1 MPETTELGHI
11 HLNSVDELIISLT
24 RPTDIP
30 NAQRTM
36 QRGLIHII
44 WPPQATPV
52 DPQRFPDVAA
62 GVVRMFAGASTQ
74 LASIKALRKL

>member
-11 HLNSVDELIISLT
+11 HLNSVDELIIKLI
-24 RPTDIP
+24 RPSAEP
-30 NAQRTM
+30 AVNRTVY
-36 QRGLIHII
+36 RAAVHIV
-44 WPPQATPV
+44 WPPLTTMV

-62 GVVRMFAGASTQ
+62 MVARCFASAATQ

>member
-1 MPETTELGHI
+1 
-11 HLNSVDELIISLT
+11 
-24 RPTDIP
+24 
-30 NAQRTM
+30 M

-44 WPPQATPV
+44 WPPHATPA
-52 DPQRFPDVAA
+52 DPQRFPYVAA